1 DSTCSATEYL
11 IQHGHREIG
20 YLKSEITIKNFFYR
34 QEGYQRALKTHGLEI
49 PENGIISLP
58 PTMDGAR
65 TAMNRMLENGLK
77 LPTALVA
84 DNDIIA
90 LGAMKA
96 MQDHGLKVPEDV
108 SLIGFD
114 DLPFCS
120 ITTPGLTTIRVFKQE
135 MGRTAVRRLLELVRY
150 GDQYVTK
157 SQTCTAFVERGSV
170 RDCTPPVVDSEPEQ
184 PAKHA

>member
-1 DSTCSATEYL
+1 
-11 IQHGHREIG
+11 
-20 YLKSEITIKNFFYR
+20 
-34 QEGYQRALKTHGLEI
+34 
-49 PENGIISLP
+49 
-58 PTMDGAR
+58 M
-65 TAMNRMLENGLK
+65 
-77 LPTALVA
+77 
-84 DNDIIA
+84 
-90 LGAMKA
+90 
-96 MQDHGLKVPEDV
+96 
-108 SLIGFD
+108 IGFD

-157 SQTCTAFVERGSV
+157 SQICTVFVERGSV